1 MQEGRN
7 NEDKTNSI
15 LLVTADNCKKCMS
28 INMELQNTK
37 MALQKMQDKAQ
48 ELTDQL
54 KDEQIQQQL
63 LRDQIEL
70 MDWKSEMVEIKFEV
84 DEDIMGILNEDL

>member
-1 MQEGRN
+1 
-7 NEDKTNSI
+7 
-15 LLVTADNCKKCMS
+15 
-28 INMELQNTK
+28 
-37 MALQKMQDKAQ
+37 MALQKMQDKEQ

-54 KDEQIQQQL
+54 KDDQIQQQL

-70 MDWKSEMVEIKFEV
+70 MDWKSEMVDIKFEV